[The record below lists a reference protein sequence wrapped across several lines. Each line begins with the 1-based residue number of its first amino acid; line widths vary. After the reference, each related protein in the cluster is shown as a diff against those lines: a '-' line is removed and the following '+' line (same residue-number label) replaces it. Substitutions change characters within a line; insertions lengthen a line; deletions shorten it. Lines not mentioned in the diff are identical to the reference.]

1 VTATVGRS
9 ESRDWRNTAQR
20 RSRIGP
26 CALQPHRVVGVPN
39 TDHFRDLPEIVDVPV
54 GATRLM
60 QMMRNAC
67 SQTPRAEGA
76 AEVQIKLWL
85 KVDSAQAPD
94 LQFDR
99 CLKHEYERVRARRCL
114 QRIIHETLRNRDG
127 ITGSMIGKGFA
138 VTSLRVG
145 LKTSIAR
152 RQKRCFSI
160 REM

>member
-1 VTATVGRS
+1 
-9 ESRDWRNTAQR
+9 
-20 RSRIGP
+20 
-26 CALQPHRVVGVPN
+26 
-39 TDHFRDLPEIVDVPV
+39 VPV

-127 ITGSMIGKGFA
+127 ITGSMIGKG
-138 VTSLRVG
+138 SCCDKPQSWIENQYC
-145 LKTSIAR
+145 KTTETL
-152 RQKRCFSI
+152 F
-160 REM
+160 

>member
-1 VTATVGRS
+1 M
-9 ESRDWRNTAQR
+9 
-20 RSRIGP
+20 
-26 CALQPHRVVGVPN
+26 
-39 TDHFRDLPEIVDVPV
+39 PV

-99 CLKHEYERVRARRCL
+99 CLKHEYERVSTRRCL

-127 ITGSMIGKGFA
+127 ITGSMSGEGFA
-138 VTSLRVG
+138 MTCLGVG
-145 LKTSIAR
+145 LRGVMANSYGKKA
-152 RQKRCFSI
+152 QKPALLYV
-160 REM
+160 